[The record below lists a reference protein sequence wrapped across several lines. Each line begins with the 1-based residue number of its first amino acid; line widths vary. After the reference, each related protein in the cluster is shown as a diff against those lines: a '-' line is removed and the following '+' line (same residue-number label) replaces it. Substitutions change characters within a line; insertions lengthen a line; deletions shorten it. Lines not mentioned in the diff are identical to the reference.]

1 MKLST
6 MRRVDFWV
14 GVPASFLVGVAVR
27 TLDRFRHQRRKRP
40 RRVLFIELSEM
51 GSTILAAPALQ
62 RVIHD
67 YEEKPCFVIFKKNA
81 HSLRLLGL
89 FDEDNICTIRSDSV
103 VGMVADIWGFIGF
116 CRRKRVDATLDLE
129 LYARISSLL
138 AMFSGART
146 RVGFHNYLA
155 EGLYRGN
162 QLTHKVAYRPYY
174 HMSQNFMALVEAL
187 ESDPREVPTPK
198 KFIPVPDQVVNIPR
212 SEAEWQY
219 VRGELEQ
226 HRPLD
231 PDTRIVIL
239 NHDPGMLLP
248 IRAWPF
254 ENFTSL
260 AKNLLAWDS
269 SVVVVLMGVV
279 DSIESG
285 AQIER
290 DIGSDRLI
298 NMIGRTRA
306 LGDLVQLFHQA
317 ELLITNDSGP
327 AHFATLTN
335 IAVITMFGP
344 ETARMY
350 GPLGEKAVN
359 IDKEL
364 ACSPCLTAANH
375 RNSSC
380 TKNVCLEEIT
390 VAEVFEAARKL
401 LAREAAESRATTPA
415 G

>member
-1 MKLST
+1 
-6 MRRVDFWV
+6 MRRVDYWV
-14 GVPASFLVGVAVR
+14 GVPASFVVGVVVR
-27 TLDRFRHQRRKRP
+27 TLDRFRPQRRKRP

-62 RVIHD
+62 RVIHQ
-67 YEEKPCFVIFKKNA
+67 YEQKPCFVIFEKNA

-89 FDEDNICTIRSDSV
+89 FDEDDICTIRSDSV
-103 VGMVADIWGFIGF
+103 VAMLVDIWRFVGF
-116 CRRKRVDATLDLE
+116 CRRKRVDAVLDLE

-162 QLTHKVAYRPYY
+162 QLTHRVAYRTYY

-187 ESDPREVPTPK
+187 ESDPAEVPTPK
-198 KFIPVPDQVVNIPR
+198 KYIPVPDQVVNIPR

-226 HRPLD
+226 RGPLGA
-231 PDTRIVIL
+231 DTRLVIL

-254 ENFTSL
+254 ENFTAL
-260 AKNLLAWDS
+260 AKELLAWDPRI
-269 SVVVVLMGVV
+269 VVVLMGVK
-279 DSIESG
+279 DSVESG
-285 AQIER
+285 AVIER
-290 DIGSDRLI
+290 DVGSDRLI
-298 NMIGRTRA
+298 NMIGRTRT
-306 LGDLVQLFHQA
+306 LSDLIQLFHQA

-335 IAVITMFGP
+335 ISVITMFGP

-375 RNSSC
+375 RNSPC
-380 TKNVCLEEIT
+380 TRNVCLEEIS
-390 VAEVFEAARKL
+390 VAEVFEQAQRL
-401 LAREAAESRATTPA
+401 LAREVAERAATTPA